1 MISYIKAAE
10 MQPFLYAACPV
21 RPAAL
26 ATLAS
31 LTADAIQTAH
41 ASLTADAVQTAHA
54 SLTADAVQTAHASLT
69 AHAVKIRYG
78 KIWPS
83 MIN

>member
-54 SLTADAVQTAHASLT
+54 SLTA
-69 AHAVKIRYG
+69 HAVKIRYG